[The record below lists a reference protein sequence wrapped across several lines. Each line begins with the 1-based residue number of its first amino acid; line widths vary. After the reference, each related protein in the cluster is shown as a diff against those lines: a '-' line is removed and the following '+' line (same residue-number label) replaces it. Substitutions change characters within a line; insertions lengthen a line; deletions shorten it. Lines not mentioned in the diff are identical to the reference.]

1 MNLFMMKL
9 SIMMSIFLFVDLLIA
24 VPNSSPI
31 PTPSNPTNNPNCT
44 TSSFIDDPNID
55 CLNDPGE
62 QFLRKVTQATK
73 QQETGGAN
81 CSTNGCKA
89 KTANPFSPASFGSIQ
104 FTIATLLSGTDIE
117 TQDLIPNGLTQAQIT
132 NAVSRGNKAQ
142 TYFDNASASDNPA
155 VPPALF
161 TQETGLGVTDWA
173 KIVNM
178 KKFKALRS
186 TVFTR
191 LSQQN
196 LSRNSTNFYNEL
208 TPAEDSNLTTYF
220 TNLGLQRN
228 NNYYVGA
235 NVYINMTIWNEAK
248 NGLYNSAFLSN
259 SSVENVVMDFFRD
272 QSRFNPI
279 ADEFITEHI
288 EKVTTNAQN
297 LNYYKQATNESDADY
312 GGKIAVITACMHNSG
327 TNANRC
333 KSSSATTYWY
343 TKRPGGFL
351 AKWDTVKNYTAAQAC
366 AL

>member
-1 MNLFMMKL
+1 MLRRTLKYENTFET
-9 SIMMSIFLFVDLLIA
+9 V
-24 VPNSSPI
+24 NSS
-31 PTPSNPTNNPNCT
+31 
-44 TSSFIDDPNID
+44 FVDDPNVA
-55 CLNDPGE
+55 CLSDPGE
-62 QFLRKVTQATK
+62 QFVRKVKQATK

-89 KTANPFSPASFGSIQ
+89 KTANPFTPASFGSIQ

-117 TQDLIPNGLTQAQIT
+117 TQDLIPHGLTQAQIT
-132 NAVSRGNKAQ
+132 AAQNRGSNAQ
-142 TYFDNASASDNPA
+142 TYFDNAAASDNPA
-155 VPPALF
+155 VPPAQS
-161 TQETGLGVTDWA
+161 TQKTGLGATDWA
-173 KIVNM
+173 KIVYM

-186 TVFTR
+186 TVFAR
-191 LSQQN
+191 LTQQGKA
-196 LSRNSTNFYNEL
+196 RNSSNFYNEL
-208 TPAEDSNLTTYF
+208 KPSEDSNLTTYF

-235 NVYINMTIWNEAK
+235 NVYINSTIWNEAK

-259 SSVENVVMDFFRD
+259 SSVESVMMGFFKD
-272 QSRFNPI
+272 QSRFDPI

-297 LNYYKQATNESDADY
+297 LNYYKQGANESDADY
-312 GGKIAVITACMHNSG
+312 GEKIAGITACMHNSG
-327 TNANRC
+327 TNANIC

-351 AKWDTVKNYTAAQAC
+351 SKWDVVKNYTAAQAC